1 MITLEQI
8 KRALLEGMD
17 AETVDGIPLS
27 DLEKVQKALGSEADA
42 DVERLSGFLFSEQFR
57 AAVEA
62 DSIED
67 MRAAA
72 VEYFA
77 KGLKGDDPSDK
88 KLRSLAKIAF
98 GEDDEDE
105 DEDKDDEYD
114 EDDEDEDEDEDEDD
128 EDSDDDDGEEGLKK
142 AMFDQDEYDEYSY
155 DGDEVCYVDVEDLVE
170 PIAKAIGY
178 RDRDL
183 ETQVAQ
189 LRADVK
195 AMRKGL
201 ITVANLLENFAPVQK
216 ALAQYM
222 GDQAIPAGRAPV
234 IAARQTNIADFD
246 VSDAEFEE
254 TIQKGLVSGLLTP
267 EMAGTLRAHRG
278 TPNMALHHQT
288 WDTLLKSLEAH
299 EQFRKNNSQ
308 T

>member
-1 MITLEQI
+1 
-8 KRALLEGMD
+8 
-17 AETVDGIPLS
+17 
-27 DLEKVQKALGSEADA
+27 
-42 DVERLSGFLFSEQFR
+42 
-57 AAVEA
+57 
-62 DSIED
+62 
-67 MRAAA
+67 
-72 VEYFA
+72 
-77 KGLKGDDPSDK
+77 
-88 KLRSLAKIAF
+88 
-98 GEDDEDE
+98 
-105 DEDKDDEYD
+105 
-114 EDDEDEDEDEDEDD
+114 
-128 EDSDDDDGEEGLKK
+128 
-142 AMFDQDEYDEYSY
+142 MFDQDEYDEYDEYDY
-155 DGDEVCYVDVEDLVE
+155 DGDEVGYVDVEDLVE
-170 PIAKAIGY
+170 PIAKAIGD

-267 EMAGTLRAHRG
+267 EMAGTFRAHRG
-278 TPNMALHHQT
+278 TPNMALHHQA
-288 WDTLLKSLEAH
+288 WDTLVKSLEAS
-299 EQFRKNNSQ
+299 EQFRKNNPTQ
-308 T
+308 